1 MVQPDGVTL
10 VCIAAH
16 DAAAKPPDE
25 GKIQKKA
32 LIIMDSTEQVP
43 DSARR
48 STRIR
53 AQIPLRVTSLDPA
66 TSFSESGHTLV
77 LNTQGCGV
85 RLSRALEPGLA
96 VSLDGLPGGKS
107 VPARIANCV
116 PLGTRGQW
124 WMVGIALDEPGNVWG
139 VHPAPA
145 DWGTETAT
153 ATSASTSSVPS
164 TAKSGEWPFR
174 QFSSRG
180 EFHPG
185 KR

>member
-1 MVQPDGVTL
+1 MPRL
-10 VCIAAH
+10 
-16 DAAAKPPDE
+16 KPPDE
-25 GKIQKKA
+25 RKIQEKA
-32 LIIMDSTEQVP
+32 LTMDSTENAP

-96 VSLDGLPGGKS
+96 VSLDDLPGGKS
-107 VPARIANCV
+107 APARIANCV
-116 PLGTRGQW
+116 PLGTGGQW

-139 VHPAPA
+139 VHPAPV
-145 DWGTETAT
+145 DWGTEAAT
-153 ATSASTSSVPS
+153 AAAASTSSTPGA
-164 TAKSGEWPFR
+164 TKSGEWPFR

>member
-1 MVQPDGVTL
+1 
-10 VCIAAH
+10 
-16 DAAAKPPDE
+16 
-25 GKIQKKA
+25 
-32 LIIMDSTEQVP
+32 MDSTETP
-43 DSARR
+43 PESARR

-66 TSFSESGHTLV
+66 TPFSESGYTLV

-85 RLSRALEPGLA
+85 RISRALEPGLP
-96 VSLDGLPGGKS
+96 VSLDDLPGGKS
-107 VPARIANCV
+107 VSARIANCV
-116 PLGTRGQW
+116 PLGAGGQW

-139 VHPAPA
+139 VHPAPP
-145 DWGTETAT
+145 DWNSEAAT
-153 ATSASTSSVPS
+153 AAASASPAPS
-164 TAKSGEWPFR
+164 ASKNGEWPFR

>member
-1 MVQPDGVTL
+1 
-10 VCIAAH
+10 
-16 DAAAKPPDE
+16 
-25 GKIQKKA
+25 
-32 LIIMDSTEQVP
+32 MDSTEKP
-43 DSARR
+43 AESGRR

-66 TSFSESGHTLV
+66 TPFSESGHTLV

-85 RLSRALEPGLA
+85 RISRALDPGLA
-96 VSLDGLPGGKS
+96 ISLDDLPGGKS

-116 PLGTRGQW
+116 PLGTGGQW
-124 WMVGIALDEPGNVWG
+124 CMVGIALDEPGNVWG

-145 DWGTETAT
+145 DWNSEAAT
-153 ATSASTSSVPS
+153 AASASASPS
-164 TAKSGEWPFR
+164 ASKSGEWPFR

>member
-1 MVQPDGVTL
+1 
-10 VCIAAH
+10 
-16 DAAAKPPDE
+16 
-25 GKIQKKA
+25 
-32 LIIMDSTEQVP
+32 MDSTEKLP
-43 DSARR
+43 DSGRR

-85 RLSRALEPGLA
+85 RLSRALESGLA
-96 VSLDGLPGGKS
+96 VLLDDLPGGKS

-116 PLGTRGQW
+116 PLGTGGLW

-145 DWGTETAT
+145 DWASEAAT
-153 ATSASTSSVPS
+153 AAGASIGSAPTA
-164 TAKSGEWPFR
+164 AKSGEWPFR

>member
-1 MVQPDGVTL
+1 
-10 VCIAAH
+10 
-16 DAAAKPPDE
+16 
-25 GKIQKKA
+25 
-32 LIIMDSTEQVP
+32 MDSTENP
-43 DSARR
+43 TDTGRR

-53 AQIPLRVTSLDPA
+53 AQIPIRVTSLDPA
-66 TSFSESGHTLV
+66 TPFSEAGHTLV

-96 VSLDGLPGGKS
+96 VSLDEIPAGS
-107 VPARIANCV
+107 VAARIANCV
-116 PLGTRGQW
+116 PLGSAGQW

-139 VHPAPA
+139 IHPTPA
-145 DWGTETAT
+145 DWGTDAAIAAAAGAT
-153 ATSASTSSVPS
+153 GADANP
-164 TAKSGEWPFR
+164 AKSGEWPFR

>member
-1 MVQPDGVTL
+1 
-10 VCIAAH
+10 
-16 DAAAKPPDE
+16 
-25 GKIQKKA
+25 
-32 LIIMDSTEQVP
+32 MDSTEKSI
-43 DSARR
+43 DAGRR

-66 TSFSESGHTLV
+66 TPFSESGHTLV

-96 VSLDGLPGGKS
+96 VSLDELPSGKS

-116 PLGTRGQW
+116 PLGTGGQW

-145 DWGTETAT
+145 DWGPEAALASAAGAT
-153 ATSASTSSVPS
+153 NPAPSA
-164 TAKSGEWPFR
+164 AKSGEWPFR

>member
-1 MVQPDGVTL
+1 
-10 VCIAAH
+10 
-16 DAAAKPPDE
+16 
-25 GKIQKKA
+25 
-32 LIIMDSTEQVP
+32 MDSTEKSP
-43 DSARR
+43 DSGRR

-66 TSFSESGHTLV
+66 TPFSESGHTLV

-96 VSLDGLPGGKS
+96 VSLDDLPGRQG

-116 PLGTRGQW
+116 PLGTGGQW

-145 DWGTETAT
+145 DWGSETPIAN
-153 ATSASTSSVPS
+153 AAAAASP
-164 TAKSGEWPFR
+164 AKSGEWPFR

>member
-1 MVQPDGVTL
+1 
-10 VCIAAH
+10 
-16 DAAAKPPDE
+16 
-25 GKIQKKA
+25 
-32 LIIMDSTEQVP
+32 MDSTENSP
-43 DSARR
+43 ESGRR

-66 TSFSESGHTLV
+66 TPFSESGHTLV

-85 RLSRALEPGLA
+85 RLSRSLEPGLA
-96 VSLDGLPGGKS
+96 VSLDDLPGGKG

-116 PLGTRGQW
+116 PLGTGGKW

-145 DWGTETAT
+145 DWGAEAPI
-153 ATSASTSSVPS
+153 ANAAAAASPS
-164 TAKSGEWPFR
+164 PNAGKSDEWPFR

>member
-1 MVQPDGVTL
+1 
-10 VCIAAH
+10 
-16 DAAAKPPDE
+16 
-25 GKIQKKA
+25 
-32 LIIMDSTEQVP
+32 MDSTEKPPESV
-43 DSARR
+43 RR

-66 TSFSESGHTLV
+66 TPFSESGHTLV

-85 RLSRALEPGLA
+85 RVSRALEPGLA
-96 VSLDGLPGGKS
+96 VSLEDLPGNKS

-116 PLGTRGQW
+116 PLGTAGQW

-145 DWGTETAT
+145 DWNSEA
-153 ATSASTSSVPS
+153 AAAAASAAPAPS
-164 TAKSGEWPFR
+164 AAKSGEWPFR
-174 QFSSRG
+174 QFSNRG

>member
-1 MVQPDGVTL
+1 
-10 VCIAAH
+10 
-16 DAAAKPPDE
+16 
-25 GKIQKKA
+25 
-32 LIIMDSTEQVP
+32 MDSTEKP
-43 DSARR
+43 IDSGRR

-53 AQIPLRVTSLDPA
+53 AQILLRITSLDPA
-66 TSFSESGHTLV
+66 TPFSETGHTLV

-85 RLSRALEPGLA
+85 RLSCALEPGTA
-96 VSLDGLPGGKS
+96 VSLDDLPIGKS
-107 VPARIANCV
+107 VTGRIANCV
-116 PLGTRGQW
+116 PLGTGSQW

-145 DWGTETAT
+145 DWGSDTALAKAAT
-153 ATSASTSSVPS
+153 ANGPSSG
-164 TAKSGEWPFR
+164 TAKSGEWPYR